1 MREKLKEY
9 GFKPAG
15 SCNCGGIYTEKYK
28 CDSYLIR
35 VRPRRY
41 RFAIFESGGVIV
53 NWTDL
58 KELENK
64 LNEIFPRDTAVVPEE
79 AKV

>member
-1 MREKLKEY
+1 MTDLLARY
-9 GFKPAG
+9 GFKAAG
-15 SCNCGGIYTEKYK
+15 TCNCGGIYTQKFK
-28 CDSYLIR
+28 CDTYLIR

-41 RFAIFESGGVIV
+41 KFAIFDHGQRVMD
-53 NWTDL
+53 WTDL

-64 LNEIFPRDTAVVPEE
+64 LNEVFPRDSQAAATQ